1 MHVVYP
7 GSFDPFT
14 NGHLDV
20 AERASR
26 LFDRVTIAVLEN
38 PAKAGRYLFDIGERL
53 EIIRASTLHL
63 PNVEVEAFHG
73 LLAEYMRQK
82 GLKLI
87 VKGLRAV
94 SDYEYELQMAHL
106 NRQLNPEVETIF
118 ILAATRWSFVS
129 STMIKEIARHG
140 GDVGRF
146 VPPPAA
152 RALREKF
159 REGMAWGG

>member
-38 PAKAGRYLFDIGERL
+38 PAKKDRYLFSIEERL
-53 EIIRASTLHL
+53 RIIRASTKHL

-73 LLAEYMRQK
+73 LLAEYMRKK
-82 GLKLI
+82 GLRVI

-106 NRQLNPEVETIF
+106 NRQLNPEVETLF
-118 ILAATRWSFVS
+118 ILAATRWAFVS
-129 STMIKEIARHG
+129 STMVKEIARYG
-140 GDVGRF
+140 GEVGRF

-152 RALREKF
+152 RALRAKF
-159 REGMAWGG
+159 QGEAR